1 MKHLLVVDPEPVV
14 REFLHEKLTAPNV
27 VVDTAPTGT
36 RALERMGEKRYDL
49 LLVALEMPHP
59 NAGDLIRA
67 LREQRPNAPAI
78 VTSKTAYVD
87 DLARGRAFELGAS
100 AVVEKPIVLT
110 SLFEA
115 IETTLD
121 FKIDGNERRLY
132 PRIPLSL
139 DLFME
144 GGKRE
149 SSRVSIRSN
158 TIDISLGG
166 CCFERE
172 APDPPPPYKTG
183 GIDPAH
189 PFYKYFS
196 KNPAAQTVRVT
207 LSLARSRLHGPA
219 LLWVPETLMIEGHLA
234 HIILDKATRREY
246 IGVRFT
252 NFAESERQK
261 LKAYLRA
268 LAEEMKA

>member
-1 MKHLLVVDPEPVV
+1 MV

-27 VVDTAPTGT
+27 VVDTSPTGD
-36 RALERMGEKRYDL
+36 RALERMGLKRYDL

-59 NAGDLIRA
+59 NAGDLIRI
-67 LREQRPNAPAI
+67 LREHAPNAPAI
-78 VTSKTAYVD
+78 IMSRTAYID
-87 DLARGRAFELGAS
+87 DRARERAFGLGAS
-100 AVVEKPIVLT
+100 AVIEKPIVLT

-144 GGKRE
+144 GGRRE
-149 SSRVSIRSN
+149 SSRVSIRTN

-172 APDPPPPYKTG
+172 APDPLPPYKTG
-183 GIDPAH
+183 GVDPAH
-189 PFYKYFS
+189 PFYKYAS
-196 KNPAAQTVRVT
+196 KNPAAQPIRVT

-219 LLWVPETLMIEGHLA
+219 LLFVPETLMIEGHMA

-246 IGVRFT
+246 IGVHFT
-252 NFAESERQK
+252 NFPEAERQK

-268 LAEEMKA
+268 LAEEMKM